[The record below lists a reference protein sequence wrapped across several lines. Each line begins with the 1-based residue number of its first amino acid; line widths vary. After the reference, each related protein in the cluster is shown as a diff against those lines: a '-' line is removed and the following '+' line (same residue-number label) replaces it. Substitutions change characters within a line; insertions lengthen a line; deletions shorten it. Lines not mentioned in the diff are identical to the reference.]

1 MTDNKNVELNEQEM
15 ANAIGGISQL
25 PDMEEVER
33 VVKLS
38 AKIVKDTYF
47 KDVSLED
54 IPNKIEEAAKDTLA
68 NIPLF
73 NSSDTTDK
81 T

>member
-15 ANAIGGISQL
+15 ANAVGGISQL
-25 PDMEEVER
+25 PDMEDVEGF
-33 VVKLS
+33 VKLS

-54 IPNKIEEAAKDTLA
+54 MGH
-68 NIPLF
+68 LF
-73 NSSDTTDK
+73 LLENVRYNNRLDRIMTV
-81 T
+81 